1 MNHALIFPTLVNM
14 APAALA
20 HLAQADPVLAA
31 LLSTAPPLELR
42 RRLQAARDD
51 HFGALLACLVG
62 QRQAERDTIAQLAQF
77 ERRFGTPFPQASQLL
92 SVPAEWL
99 AQTLLSHRKA
109 EYLRGIAQAIV
120 DGALQLDDL
129 ASQTDAVVSARLLA
143 LKGVGPWSVEQMLF
157 WHLERP
163 DVLVTGDP
171 AVRRALCAA
180 YGLSAFPDADALQEL
195 SAPWQPYRSYVAR
208 LLLQSRFGPGESE
221 AWPRNGRPLHSTEKV
236 ITHARTPHATAAN
249 F

>member
-1 MNHALIFPTLVNM
+1 MNHALIRPALVNM

-20 HLAQADPVLAA
+20 HLAQADPLLAA
-31 LLSTAPPLELR
+31 LLHRSPPLDLR

-77 ERRFGTPFPQASQLL
+77 ERRFGTPFPSAWQLL
-92 SVPAEWL
+92 TVPADWF
-99 AQTLLSHRKA
+99 AQTLMSFRKA

-120 DGALQLDDL
+120 DGTLRLDDL
-129 ASQTDAVVSARLLA
+129 DSQPDELISARLRS

-180 YGLSAFPDADALQEL
+180 YGLSAFPDTAALQAL

-221 AWPRNGRPLHSTEKV
+221 AWPRHGRPS
-236 ITHARTPHATAAN
+236 RRAAPVPDETRMQ
-249 F
+249 FDQ